1 MLNEAYNLLENK
13 YLKCLHFVK
22 SDAFYSSFANEKK
35 RHSFQV
41 AGVGNYLIRHIEW
54 LKNKSPE
61 YIELVKTAIFLHDIC
76 RFDEIEKRFLHEKAY
91 DHGIEGGNFLRQT
104 SLFNDI
110 RIWLPIKHHGHIIED
125 LYEDNEYQNINDKNI
140 KKQVELISFIIRDA
154 DKIAN
159 LHMLANEKNIQHL
172 FLGKSEDEY
181 IAKKDGIISD
191 ITRKEAFESKTI
203 SRQSN
208 PSFADLCVTYL
219 SWYTDINYQASINYC
234 TKLGVTTKLINFFEK
249 YCIDEDFKK
258 RYIPH
263 FIQYIRNKTYL
274 L

>member
-13 YLKCLHFVK
+13 YLKCFHFVK

-41 AGVGNYLIRHIEW
+41 AGAGNYLVRHIEW

-91 DHGIEGGNFLRQT
+91 DHGIEGCNFLRQT

-110 RIWLPIKHHGHIIED
+110 RIWLPIKHHNHIIKD
-125 LYEDNEYQNINDKNI
+125 LYDDNEYQCINDKDI

-159 LHMLANEKNIQHL
+159 LHMLVNEENVQHL
-172 FLGKSEDEY
+172 FLGKSEKEY
-181 IAKKDGIISD
+181 ISKKDGIISD
-191 ITRKEAFESKTI
+191 ITRKEAFENKPIT
-203 SRQSN
+203 RQSN

-219 SWYTDINYQASINYC
+219 SWYTDINYLASINYC
-234 TKLGVTTKLINFFEK
+234 TKLNVTTKLINFFEK
-249 YCIDEDFKK
+249 YCIDDDFKK
-258 RYIPH
+258 RYPPH
-263 FIQYIRNKTYL
+263 FMQYIHDRTYL